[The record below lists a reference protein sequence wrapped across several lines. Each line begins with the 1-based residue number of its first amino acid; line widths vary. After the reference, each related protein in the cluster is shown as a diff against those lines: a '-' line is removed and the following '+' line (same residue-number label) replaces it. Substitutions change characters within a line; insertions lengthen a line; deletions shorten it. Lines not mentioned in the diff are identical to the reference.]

1 MFFQGGDAKFVISIA
16 KYVKNRNF
24 HIKKTKSFKTY
35 LHVSKLSGKFQK
47 LKKKTQTQ
55 GENSSFG
62 RISPRLRDQVVL

>member
-24 HIKKTKSFKTY
+24 HIKKPKSFKNY
-35 LHVSKLSGKFQK
+35 QNISNLRRKFQK